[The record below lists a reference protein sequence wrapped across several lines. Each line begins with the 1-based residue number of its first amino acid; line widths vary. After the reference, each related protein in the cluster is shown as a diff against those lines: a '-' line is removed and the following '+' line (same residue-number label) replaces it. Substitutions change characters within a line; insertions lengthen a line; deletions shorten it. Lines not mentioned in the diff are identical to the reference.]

1 MVNVTKLYIS
11 TVQLNQKGKNME
23 KEKNAMQ
30 LLNDLIVKKRSR
42 ICAGLDVKWEDI
54 PNAFKLECGWDDEK
68 GEENMEDFSQI
79 IYKYCEKYIDAVSD
93 IVPAIKINSA
103 FFEREHLEDLYL
115 EVARYAMEQ
124 GLFVI
129 GDIKRADIGS
139 TSQAYAEAFLA
150 AGQPFDAITINPYF
164 GTDGVMPFLK
174 LAKEQGKGVFI
185 LVKTSNKSSAEIQ
198 DLELADG
205 RYVYEAVADLTIKW
219 AEQVD
224 EENFFEKKTPKY
236 PMVGAVIGAT
246 HPEQAAELLGRM
258 GRIFALVP
266 GYGAQGATAD
276 DVSVNFDL
284 YGLGAIVNSS
294 RGIMNA
300 YKSDRWKNE
309 YSEETW
315 AEAARAEAIRATEE
329 INQAIEKRYDIK
341 LG

>member
-1 MVNVTKLYIS
+1 MK
-11 TVQLNQKGKNME
+11 

-30 LLNDLIVKKRSR
+30 RLNELIFEKNSR

-54 PNAFKLECGWDDEK
+54 PQTFKREVCWDDKK

-79 IYKYCEKYIDAVSD
+79 IYKYCEKYIDAVAD
-93 IVPAIKINSA
+93 IVPALKINSA

-115 EVARYAMEQ
+115 EVAQYAKEK

-129 GDIKRADIGS
+129 GDLKRADIGS
-139 TSQAYAEAFLA
+139 TSQAYAEAFLS

-174 LAKEQGKGVFI
+174 LAKENGKGVFV

-198 DLELADG
+198 DLELKDG
-205 RYVYEAVADLTIKW
+205 SKVYEAVADLVLKW
-219 AEQVD
+219 AVEID
-224 EENFFEKKTPKY
+224 PENFEENFNYPYDY
-236 PMVGAVIGAT
+236 PMVGVVVGAT
-246 HPEQAAELLGRM
+246 HPEQAESLTKRT
-258 GRIFALVP
+258 GRIFYLVP

-276 DVSVNFDL
+276 DVAVNFDFM
-284 YGLGAIVNSS
+284 GCGAIVNSS

-300 YKSDRWKNE
+300 YKNDRWKGK

-315 AEAARAEAIRATEE
+315 AEAAREEAIRATEE
-329 INQAIEKRYDIK
+329 INQAINKYCGVDVC
-341 LG
+341 

>member
-1 MVNVTKLYIS
+1 
-11 TVQLNQKGKNME
+11 ME

-30 LLNDLIVKKRSR
+30 LLNDLIEEKDSR

-54 PNAFKLECGWDDEK
+54 PNAFKLEYGWDDEK

-79 IYKYCEKYIDAVSD
+79 IYEYCKKYIDAVSD

-150 AGQPFDAITINPYF
+150 AGQPFDAVTINPYF

-174 LAKEQGKGVFI
+174 LAKENGKGVFI

-205 RYVYEAVADLTIKW
+205 RKVYEVVADLTVKW
-219 AEQVD
+219 AEEVD
-224 EENFFEKKTPKY
+224 EESFSEKRTPYY

-246 HPEQAAELLGRM
+246 HPKQAEELRDRM
-258 GRIFALVP
+258 GCMFFLVP

-276 DVSVNFDL
+276 DVACNFNSWD
-284 YGLGAIVNSS
+284 GTGAIVNSS

-329 INQAIEKRYDIK
+329 INQAIEKRYGIK
-341 LG
+341 LC

>member
-1 MVNVTKLYIS
+1 M
-11 TVQLNQKGKNME
+11 
-23 KEKNAMQ
+23 EKNAMQ
-30 LLNDLIVKKRSR
+30 VLNDLIVEKNSR

-54 PNAFKLECGWDDEK
+54 PDAFKKEFGWDDEK

-79 IYKYCEKYIDAVSD
+79 IYKYCEKYIDAVAD

-115 EVARYAMEQ
+115 EVAFYAREK

-129 GDIKRADIGS
+129 GDLKRADIGS
-139 TSQAYAEAFLA
+139 TSEAYAQAFLA
-150 AGQPFDAITINPYF
+150 AGIPFDAITINPYF

-174 LAKEQGKGVFI
+174 LAKENGKGVFV

-205 RYVYEAVADLTIKW
+205 RYVYEAVADLVLEW
-219 AEQVD
+219 AEEVD
-224 EENFFEKKTPKY
+224 PENSIGHLQQNY
-236 PMVGAVIGAT
+236 PMVGAVVGAT
-246 HPEQAAELLGRM
+246 HPEQAKELVEQM
-258 GRIFALVP
+258 GCTFFLVP

-276 DVSVNFDL
+276 DVAVNFDSDR
-284 YGLGAIVNSS
+284 GIGAIVNSS

-300 YKSDRWKNE
+300 YKKDCWKE
-309 YSEETW
+309 KYSEETW

-329 INQAIEKRYDIK
+329 INQAINKYYGEDIC
-341 LG
+341 

>member
-1 MVNVTKLYIS
+1 
-11 TVQLNQKGKNME
+11 ME

-30 LLNDLIVKKRSR
+30 LLNDLIVEKDSR

-54 PNAFKLECGWDDEK
+54 PNAFKLEYGWDDEK

-103 FFEREHLEDLYL
+103 FFEREHLEDLYF

-174 LAKEQGKGVFI
+174 LAKENGKGVFI

-198 DLELADG
+198 DLELKDG
-205 RYVYEAVADLTIKW
+205 RKVYEAVADLLVNW
-219 AEQVD
+219 AKEVD
-224 EENFFEKKTPKY
+224 AESFVENNPYY
-236 PMVGAVIGAT
+236 PMIGAVVGAT
-246 HPEQAAELLGRM
+246 HPKQAEDLVNQM
-258 GRIFALVP
+258 GGVFFLVP

-276 DVSVNFDL
+276 DVAVNFSL
-284 YGLGAIVNSS
+284 RGTGAIVNSS

-300 YKSDRWKNE
+300 YKSNRWKDE

-315 AEAARAEAIRATEE
+315 AEAARAEAIRATDE
-329 INQAIEKRYDIK
+329 INEAIVRFYDDICVK
-341 LG
+341 L

>member
-1 MVNVTKLYIS
+1 
-11 TVQLNQKGKNME
+11 
-23 KEKNAMQ
+23 MQ
-30 LLNDLIVKKRSR
+30 LLNDLIVEKNSR

-54 PNAFKLECGWDDEK
+54 PDAFKKEFGWDDEK

-79 IYKYCEKYIDAVSD
+79 IYKYCEKYIDAVAD

-115 EVARYAMEQ
+115 EVAFYAREK

-129 GDIKRADIGS
+129 GDLKRADIGS
-139 TSQAYAEAFLA
+139 TSEAYAQAFLA
-150 AGQPFDAITINPYF
+150 AGMPFDAITINPYF

-174 LAKEQGKGVFI
+174 LAKENGKGVFV

-205 RYVYEAVADLTIKW
+205 RKVYEAVADLVIDW
-219 AEQVD
+219 ADEVD
-224 EENFFEKKTPKY
+224 HENFVADY
-236 PMVGAVIGAT
+236 PMVGAVVGAT
-246 HPEQAAELLGRM
+246 NSEQVEKLKEQM
-258 GRIFALVP
+258 WKTFFLVP

-276 DVSVNFDL
+276 DVAAYFNDERVT
-284 YGLGAIVNSS
+284 GVIVNSS

-300 YKSDRWKNE
+300 YKKDCWKE
-309 YSEETW
+309 KYSEETW

-329 INQAIEKRYDIK
+329 INQAINKYLEEDIC
-341 LG
+341 

>member
-1 MVNVTKLYIS
+1 M
-11 TVQLNQKGKNME
+11 
-23 KEKNAMQ
+23 EKNAMQ
-30 LLNDLIVKKRSR
+30 LLNDLIVEKNSR

-54 PNAFKLECGWDDEK
+54 PDAFKKEFGWDDEK

-79 IYKYCEKYIDAVSD
+79 IYKYCEKYIDAVAD

-115 EVARYAMEQ
+115 EVAFYAREK

-129 GDIKRADIGS
+129 GDLKRADIGS
-139 TSQAYAEAFLA
+139 TSEAYAQAFLA
-150 AGQPFDAITINPYF
+150 AGMPFDAITINPYF

-174 LAKEQGKGVFI
+174 LAKENGKGVFV

-205 RYVYEAVADLTIKW
+205 RKVYEAVADLVIDW
-219 AEQVD
+219 ADEVD
-224 EENFFEKKTPKY
+224 HENFVADY
-236 PMVGAVIGAT
+236 PMVGAVVGAT
-246 HPEQAAELLGRM
+246 NSEQVEKLKEQM
-258 GRIFALVP
+258 WKTFFLVP

-276 DVSVNFDL
+276 DVAAYFNDERVT
-284 YGLGAIVNSS
+284 GVIVNSS

-300 YKSDRWKNE
+300 YKKDCWKE
-309 YSEETW
+309 KYSEETW

-329 INQAIEKRYDIK
+329 INQAINKYLEEDIC
-341 LG
+341 

>member
-1 MVNVTKLYIS
+1 
-11 TVQLNQKGKNME
+11 ME

-30 LLNDLIVKKRSR
+30 LLNDLIVDKNSR

-54 PNAFKLECGWDDEK
+54 PNAFKLEYGWDDEK
-68 GEENMEDFSQI
+68 GELNMEDFSQI
-79 IYKYCEKYIDAVSD
+79 IYEYCKKYIDAVED
-93 IVPAIKINSA
+93 VVPALKINSA

-115 EVARYAMEQ
+115 EVAHYAREK

-198 DLELADG
+198 DLQLVDG
-205 RYVYEAVADLTIKW
+205 RKVYEAVADLTVKW
-219 AEQVD
+219 AKEVD
-224 EENFFEKKTPKY
+224 GENFDAIGYPNY
-236 PMVGAVIGAT
+236 PMVGAVVGAT
-246 HPEQAAELLGRM
+246 HPEQAEMLV
-258 GRIFALVP
+258 GRISKTFFLVP

-276 DVSVNFDL
+276 DVACNFDQK
-284 YGLGAIVNSS
+284 GLGAIVNSS

-300 YKSDRWKNE
+300 YKSNRWKDE

-315 AEAARAEAIRATEE
+315 AEAARAEAIRATDE
-329 INQAIEKRYDIK
+329 INEAIARLYYDDICVK
-341 LG
+341 L